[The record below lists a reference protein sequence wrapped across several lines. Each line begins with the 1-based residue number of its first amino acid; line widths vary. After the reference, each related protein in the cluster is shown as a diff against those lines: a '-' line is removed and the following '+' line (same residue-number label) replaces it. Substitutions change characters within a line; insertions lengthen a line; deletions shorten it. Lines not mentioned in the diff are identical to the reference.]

1 MAPLKFEDK
10 MKEKLEQRA
19 IIPSKDSWDRLA
31 NELDNAQ
38 NKKKQS
44 KKIWLY
50 SAAAIFIGV
59 LLTSIFINQE
69 LVSQSQPKILIVD
82 TKEELVKNEETN
94 AIANENVQ
102 ENLIKEEKQ
111 IPLDQ
116 IKGNKVNNISKANQK
131 HTVIAITKNNTKS
144 TNTVASNTTI
154 TSNNVFND
162 NLELKKVM
170 QQEDKGITSVAND
183 ILPIDSLVIRD
194 KIANVI
200 AQIEDLEENNIQV
213 TDAEIDKLL
222 MEAQR
227 EIATSKIIK
236 SSTVSASALLQDVEN
251 ELDES
256 FKQRV
261 FDALK
266 KGFQKVRTAVV
277 ERDN

>member
-31 NELDNAQ
+31 NELDNVQ
-38 NKKKQS
+38 HKKKQS

-50 SAAAIFIGV
+50 SAAAIFVGI
-59 LLTSIFINQE
+59 LLTSIFINQRPIGLVQPE
-69 LVSQSQPKILIVD
+69 LQIVENN
-82 TKEELVKNEETN
+82 EELIKNEN
-94 AIANENVQ
+94 INGIVNESTQ
-102 ENLIKEEKQ
+102 ENLLKEKKPTLSNQVKDNKTSTVSKEKH
-111 IPLDQ
+111 
-116 IKGNKVNNISKANQK
+116 KERTSSKS
-131 HTVIAITKNNTKS
+131 VRPS
-144 TNTVASNTTI
+144 SDVASSNTAI
-154 TSNNVFND
+154 NSALDDQVRLKEVIRQDDKDIISIADNV
-162 NLELKKVM
+162 
-170 QQEDKGITSVAND
+170 
-183 ILPIDSLVIRD
+183 LPIDSLIIQD
-194 KIANVI
+194 KVATVV
-200 AQIEDLEENNIQV
+200 AQIKDLEKNNIKV
-213 TDAEIDKLL
+213 TDAEIDQLL
-222 MEAQR
+222 MNAQR

-236 SSTVSASALLQDVEN
+236 SSAVSASALLQDVEN